1 MPSTPQSEID
11 ATRAWSG
18 PSTAV
23 HGGAWRGREV
33 PSPAAMGFRLER
45 ALNLGVA
52 DRGVMRDGNHYHDW
66 YRRDPQ

>member
-1 MPSTPQSEID
+1 
-11 ATRAWSG
+11 
-18 PSTAV
+18 
-23 HGGAWRGREV
+23 
-33 PSPAAMGFRLER
+33 MGFRLER